1 MVVEEY
7 IKTLAKDRTGLDFNI
22 RPYFEMVHVTG
33 GSANP
38 YGISIANN
46 NYIDGQIMFY
56 GDLFYSEKSNTVV
69 ENQRAIVLYYPYE
82 RKGNPATQ
90 FRPLQEI
97 EAGEPRYRG
106 LFALNQ
112 FFYTIKTPA
121 FYTGA
126 SFDVSFTG
134 FVLMAQ

>member
-1 MVVEEY
+1 MVVKDY
-7 IKTLAKDRTGLDFNI
+7 ILTLAKDRTGLDFNI
-22 RPYFEMVHVTG
+22 RPFFEMVNITG
-33 GSANP
+33 GSGNP
-38 YGISIANN
+38 NAYSIANN
-46 NYIDGQIMFY
+46 NYVDGQIMFF
-56 GDLFYSEKSNTVV
+56 GDLFYSEKSNTVI

-82 RKGNPATQ
+82 QKGNPSTQ

-97 EAGEPRYRG
+97 EAGEPRHRG

-112 FFYTIKTPA
+112 FFYTVKTPA
-121 FYTGA
+121 FFTGA